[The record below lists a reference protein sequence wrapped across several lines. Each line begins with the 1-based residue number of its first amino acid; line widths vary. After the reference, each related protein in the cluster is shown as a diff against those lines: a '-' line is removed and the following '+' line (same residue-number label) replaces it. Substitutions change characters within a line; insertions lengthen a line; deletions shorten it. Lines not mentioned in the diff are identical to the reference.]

1 MAVWRVLVLNKWR
14 RFAPPDKHTPHELNS
29 LNYTR
34 KIKARTEGEAA
45 AKPLAVLRLYPSCV
59 TLIFKPCITFI
70 FISLLCAF
78 VLLLR
83 AKLCP
88 YSNLRPNR

>member
-1 MAVWRVLVLNKWR
+1 MAVGRVLVLNKWR

-45 AKPLAVLRLYPSCV
+45 AKPLADLRL
-59 TLIFKPCITFI
+59 
-70 FISLLCAF
+70 
-78 VLLLR
+78 
-83 AKLCP
+83 
-88 YSNLRPNR
+88 

>member
-1 MAVWRVLVLNKWR
+1 MYYTINLEKNQCVLRVTAQLIAKKYNTPFQPHLKPFFNPLMAVWRVLVLNKWR

-45 AKPLAVLRLYPSCV
+45 AKPLADLRL
-59 TLIFKPCITFI
+59 
-70 FISLLCAF
+70 
-78 VLLLR
+78 
-83 AKLCP
+83 
-88 YSNLRPNR
+88 